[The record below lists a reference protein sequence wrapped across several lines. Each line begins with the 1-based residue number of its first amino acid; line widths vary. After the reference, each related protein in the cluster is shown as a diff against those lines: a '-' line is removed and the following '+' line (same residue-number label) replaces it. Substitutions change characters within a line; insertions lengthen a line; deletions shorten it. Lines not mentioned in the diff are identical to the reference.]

1 MINTK
6 FEPGVRIW
14 LNIKPVLLS
23 LLLTFLLI
31 YSHQSAAQSSEIA
44 TLKTRL
50 IPDFISDEQ
59 QRAEEDS
66 TTISVLAADYYNSQQ
81 SNGSWSDI
89 DYTDISRS
97 EWAPSE
103 HLARLRTMA
112 ADYYQTPTSAKLSQ
126 LSDGIDYWY
135 QVNPVSDNWWWGD
148 IGKQKYLGPIGLI
161 LESQLQPYQKANI
174 LSDFPTTPSMTGANR
189 TDISQSVIYGGLLDN
204 DGNRVQAG
212 IDGIG
217 DSIVQT
223 TAEGIQPDNSYH
235 QHGPL
240 LHNGSYGKVLL
251 GSSLYWAYQV
261 RDLQWAYPQ
270 SKVNIITDYFL
281 DGDRWMTRHGR
292 MDYSTGGRSISR
304 PGPLMLSND
313 TLLKRIDYVEAL
325 VPARASETQAFRA
338 HVNGGPSGL
347 DQYKHYWR
355 SDYSIN
361 ARPEYLFS
369 VHMSSNRVRSSE
381 TGNGENLLGFWLGL
395 GNTFLYQSGQEYRD
409 IFPVW
414 DWTKLP
420 GVTGPAYEGPSSS
433 WGESP
438 LHNST
443 FVGGVS
449 SGDAGI
455 SVMKLDILATRANKA
470 WFHFEDMIVALGS
483 DINSTHVNDV
493 FTTVEQN
500 LLDGDVT
507 VDGSALNIGT
517 HNLTNAGWV
526 HHKNVGYLFPNDWSG
541 TVSLQSQNGS
551 WKRINESKSDSLISK
566 DVFKLAIAHGNQPA
580 SDDYAYIIL
589 PNVSVSETQNA
600 AQSSGI
606 DILVNNESLQ
616 AVYHQNT
623 QTTGIVFYQPG
634 SLILPGGET
643 ISVTHSS
650 AVLIDQSLSTPSI
663 MLATPGS
670 GGMDV
675 GICWTDNSG
684 LTQKELVAMPGSTA
698 DLGRGQ
704 PVTFDGTTGEC
715 SATPAILPAHDAYTR
730 DGSYADTNY
739 GNRSYIAVK
748 DSVSGFQRAGFL
760 QWDLSQLANTS
771 LQSANLRL
779 HIRNSDAASIKLYA
793 SADNW
798 EELSL
803 THNTAPNKGVLLAQ
817 PGISGNDQ
825 WLMLDLT
832 SYINSE
838 LASDQTASIIIEGG
852 DPESYTAIDSKEHS
866 SSPQLLITPMA
877 LLPSEDAMVR
887 DGSYANDNY
896 GSWSYMATKPSSS
909 GFNRKVLMQWDLSK
923 LSTDNVSQAQLKLHV
938 RNTDAA
944 TTLNLYKTGDGWNE
958 QSLSWNT
965 APASGWLFAQPAVSG
980 DNQWITVDITDFVN
994 AELAGDK
1001 HLSFVIEGSDAEVY
1015 TAIDSKEDNNQ
1026 PQIVI
1031 GL

>member
-1 MINTK
+1 MINTQ

-23 LLLTFLLI
+23 LLLTLLLI
-31 YSHQSAAQSSEIA
+31 HSHQSAAQSSEIA

-59 QRAEEDS
+59 QRAEKDS
-66 TTISVLAADYYNSQQ
+66 TTISALASGYYNSQQ

-89 DYTDISRS
+89 DYTDTSRS

-112 ADYYQTPTSAKLSQ
+112 ADYYQAPTSAKLSQ

-135 QVNPVSDNWWWGD
+135 QVDPVSDNWWWGD
-148 IGKQKYLGPIGLI
+148 IGKQQYLGPIGLI
-161 LESQLQPYQKANI
+161 LEPQLQPTQKTNI
-174 LSDFPTTPSMTGANR
+174 LSDFPAAPSMTGANR

-204 DGNRVQAG
+204 DSNRVQAG

-223 TAEGIQPDNSYH
+223 TSEGIQPDNSYH

-270 SKVNIITDYFL
+270 SKVDIITDYFL

-304 PGPLMLSND
+304 PGPMVLSND
-313 TLLKRIDYVEAL
+313 TLLKRIDYTEAL
-325 VPARASETQAFRA
+325 VPARAGDTQDFRA

-347 DQYKHYWR
+347 DQHKHYWR
-355 SDYSIN
+355 SDYSVN
-361 ARPEYLFS
+361 ARPDYLFT

-438 LHNST
+438 LHNAT

-483 DINSTHVNDV
+483 DITSTHVNEV

-500 LLDGDVT
+500 LLDGNVT
-507 VDGSALNIGT
+507 ADGSVLSTGA
-517 HNLTNAGWV
+517 HALTNAAWV
-526 HHKNVGYLFPNDWSG
+526 HHKEVGYLFPDDWSG
-541 TVSLQSQNGS
+541 SVSLQSQSGS
-551 WKRINESKSDSLISK
+551 WKQINDSKPDTTLSK
-566 DVFKLAIAHGNQPA
+566 DVFKLAIAHGTQPA

-600 AQSSGI
+600 AQSPGM
-606 DILVNNESLQ
+606 DILVNNEAQQ

-623 QTTGIVFYQPG
+623 QTTGVVFYQPG
-634 SLILPGGET
+634 SLTLPGGET

-650 AVLIDQSLSTPSI
+650 VVLIDQSLATPAI
-663 MLATPGS
+663 MIATPGS
-670 GGMDV
+670 GGMDINV
-675 GICWTDNSG
+675 CWTDTSG
-684 LTQKELVAMPGSTA
+684 ITQKSPVTMPGSA
-698 DLGRGQ
+698 AELGSSQ
-704 PVTFDGTTGEC
+704 PVIFDGAPGDC
-715 SATPAILPAHDAYTR
+715 AATPAVLPAHDAYTR
-730 DGSYADTNY
+730 DGSYADSNY
-739 GNRSYIAVK
+739 GDRSYIVIK
-748 DSVSGFQRAGFL
+748 DSGSGFQRIGFL
-760 QWDLSQLANTS
+760 QWDLSQLTNTPV
-771 LQSANLRL
+771 QSANLKL
-779 HIRNSDAASIKLYA
+779 HVRNSDATTIKLFVGD
-793 SADNW
+793 DNW
-798 EELSL
+798 DENSL
-803 THNTAPNKGVLLAQ
+803 THNTAPNKGALLAQ
-817 PGISGNDQ
+817 PVISGDDQ
-825 WLMLDLT
+825 WLTLDLT
-832 SYINSE
+832 SYINE
-838 LASDQTASIIIEGG
+838 QLATDQKASFIIEGG
-852 DPESYTAIDSKEHS
+852 SAEAYTAIDSKEHT
-866 SSPQLLITPMA
+866 SSPQLLVTPMA
-877 LLPSEDAMVR
+877 LLPSDDAMIR

-896 GSWSYMATKPSSS
+896 GSWSYLATKPSGS
-909 GFNRKVLMQWDLSK
+909 GFNRKALLQWDLSDI
-923 LSTDNVSQAQLKLHV
+923 STDSVSQAQLKLHV

-944 TTLNLYKTGDGWNE
+944 TTLNLYKSGDEWDE
-958 QSLSWNT
+958 QSISWNT
-965 APASGWLFAQPAVSG
+965 APANGWLFAQPTVSG

-1031 GL
+1031 SL